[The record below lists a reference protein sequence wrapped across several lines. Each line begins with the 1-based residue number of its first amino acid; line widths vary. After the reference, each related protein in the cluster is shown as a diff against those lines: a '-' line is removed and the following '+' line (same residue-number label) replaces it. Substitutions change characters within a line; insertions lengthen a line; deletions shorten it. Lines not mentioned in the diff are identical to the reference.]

1 MLSAQM
7 VARQKCIKSFSL
19 QVLLIK
25 LSSKV
30 NDIMVIKVFPDKN
43 YKPQASAGIANSSH
57 I

>member
-19 QVLLIK
+19 HVLLIK